1 MGTEIIKKHNF
12 QKTLKRLKAFS
23 ERQKEEIEIKS
34 VATYDFGLMG
44 LFFDSDHKVTG
55 REFND
60 RIEDIQNILIRLN
73 KKNIEI
79 VKEFNDIYETFDYL
93 DKEYISAIL
102 SVLKGLE
109 KTSDDVKVQQT
120 ELIKHHAVL
129 ERQQNKLDSHQGEID
144 NIISNMEITIKVLQ
158 KFKSQLDNL
167 KHLNEIDTIWKDC
180 KDIQTKIELISENFA
195 TVNEASLM
203 KINNLKTQL
212 NVLSKK
218 NDNDTVRVETIEQ
231 DIAVLKKDIISKDT
245 KIGKEIDNIQ
255 TSIEQYNNFY
265 SKLKEQ
271 IHILEI
277 DTLWDKLDFYQKI
290 TEKLQIEGE
299 EVNQKIEAVKDKIN
313 ILNKNDISSNLK
325 LELIEKD
332 IDKLKN
338 DISSKEGQLDVKIN
352 EIQSLLNEHDI
363 YQSKLKTQ
371 IHMIDIDTLWDIV
384 ENYQV
389 KLEHINRKVQR
400 GYIVSGGALI
410 IAISAIIL
418 NLTW

>member
-120 ELIKHHAVL
+120 ELKKHHAVL

-255 TSIEQYNNFY
+255 TLIEQYNNFY

>member
-120 ELIKHHAVL
+120 ELKKHHAVL

-144 NIISNMEITIKVLQ
+144 NIISNMEITINVLK
-158 KFKSQLDNL
+158 KFKSQLDGL
-167 KHLNEIDTIWKDC
+167 KHLNDIDTVWKEC
-180 KDIQTKIELISENFA
+180 KDIQTKIELVSENFA
-195 TVNEASLM
+195 AVNEASLM
-203 KINNLKTQL
+203 KINTLKTQL
-212 NVLSKK
+212 GVLSKK

-231 DIAVLKKDIISKDT
+231 DIAVLKKDIVSKDT
-245 KIGKEIDNIQ
+245 KIGKEIEKIQ

-277 DTLWDKLDFYQKI
+277 DTLWDKLDYHQKI

-352 EIQSLLNEHDI
+352 EIQSLLNEHDV
-363 YQSKLKTQ
+363 YQSKLKAQ
-371 IHMIDIDTLWDIV
+371 IHMLDIDTLWDIV
-384 ENYQV
+384 ENYQI

-400 GYIVSGGALI
+400 GYIVSGGALV

-418 NLTW
+418 NLTR

>member
-120 ELIKHHAVL
+120 ELKKHHAVL

-400 GYIVSGGALI
+400 GYIVSGGALV

-418 NLTW
+418 NLTR

>member
-1 MGTEIIKKHNF
+1 MVAEAIKKHKF
-12 QKTLKRLKAFS
+12 QKALKRLKAFS
-23 ERQKEEIEIKS
+23 ERKKEEIEIET
-34 VATYDFGLMG
+34 VATYDWGWFR
-44 LFFDSDHKVTG
+44 DSEHKVTG
-55 REFND
+55 REFNS
-60 RIEDIQNILIRLN
+60 RIKDIQDIFIELN

-79 VKEFNDIYETFDYL
+79 VKEFNDVYETFDYL

-102 SVLKGLE
+102 SVLKGVE
-109 KTSDDVKVQQT
+109 KTSDDVKVQQA
-120 ELIKHHAVL
+120 ELKKHHIAL

-180 KDIQTKIELISENFA
+180 KDIQTKIELVSENFA
-195 TVNEASLM
+195 AVNEASLM
-203 KINNLKTQL
+203 KINTLKTQL
-212 NVLSKK
+212 DVLSKK
-218 NDNDTVRVETIEQ
+218 NDNDIVRVETIEQ
-231 DIAVLKKDIISKDT
+231 DIAVLKKDIVSKDT
-245 KIGKEIDNIQ
+245 KIGKEIDKIQ

-277 DTLWDKLDFYQKI
+277 DTLWDKLDFHQKI

-299 EVNQKIEAVKDKIN
+299 EVNQKIEAIKDKIN

-400 GYIVSGGALI
+400 GYIVSGGALV

-418 NLTW
+418 SLTR

>member
-120 ELIKHHAVL
+120 ELKKHHAVL

-231 DIAVLKKDIISKDT
+231 DIAVLKKR
-245 KIGKEIDNIQ
+245 
-255 TSIEQYNNFY
+255 Y
-265 SKLKEQ
+265 
-271 IHILEI
+271 
-277 DTLWDKLDFYQKI
+277 
-290 TEKLQIEGE
+290 
-299 EVNQKIEAVKDKIN
+299 
-313 ILNKNDISSNLK
+313 
-325 LELIEKD
+325 
-332 IDKLKN
+332 
-338 DISSKEGQLDVKIN
+338 
-352 EIQSLLNEHDI
+352 
-363 YQSKLKTQ
+363 
-371 IHMIDIDTLWDIV
+371 
-384 ENYQV
+384 
-389 KLEHINRKVQR
+389 
-400 GYIVSGGALI
+400 YI
-410 IAISAIIL
+410 
-418 NLTW
+418 

>member
-120 ELIKHHAVL
+120 ELKKHHAVL

-277 DTLWDKLDFYQKI
+277 DTLWDKLDFYQRI

>member
-1 MGTEIIKKHNF
+1 
-12 QKTLKRLKAFS
+12 
-23 ERQKEEIEIKS
+23 
-34 VATYDFGLMG
+34 
-44 LFFDSDHKVTG
+44 
-55 REFND
+55 
-60 RIEDIQNILIRLN
+60 
-73 KKNIEI
+73 
-79 VKEFNDIYETFDYL
+79 
-93 DKEYISAIL
+93 
-102 SVLKGLE
+102 
-109 KTSDDVKVQQT
+109 
-120 ELIKHHAVL
+120 
-129 ERQQNKLDSHQGEID
+129 
-144 NIISNMEITIKVLQ
+144 
-158 KFKSQLDNL
+158 
-167 KHLNEIDTIWKDC
+167 
-180 KDIQTKIELISENFA
+180 
-195 TVNEASLM
+195 M

>member
-1 MGTEIIKKHNF
+1 MVAEVIKKHNF
-12 QKTLKRLKAFS
+12 QKALKRLKAFS
-23 ERQKEEIEIKS
+23 ERKKEEIEIET
-34 VATYDFGLMG
+34 VATYDYGF
-44 LFFDSDHKVTG
+44 FFDSDHKVTG
-55 REFND
+55 REFNS
-60 RIEDIQNILIRLN
+60 RIEDIQDIFIRLN

-79 VKEFNDIYETFDYL
+79 VKEFNDVYKTFDYL

-109 KTSDDVKVQQT
+109 KTSDDVKVQQV
-120 ELIKHHAVL
+120 ELKNHHIAL

-167 KHLNEIDTIWKDC
+167 KHLNEIDTIWKEC
-180 KDIQTKIELISENFA
+180 KDIQTKIELVSDNFA
-195 TVNEASLM
+195 TVNEASLKKM
-203 KINNLKTQL
+203 NTLENQL
-212 NVLSKK
+212 DVLSKK
-218 NDNDTVRVETIEQ
+218 NDNDIVRVETIEQ

-245 KIGKEIDNIQ
+245 KIGTEIDKIQ
-255 TSIEQYNNFY
+255 TLIEQYNNFY
-265 SKLKEQ
+265 SKLNEQ

-277 DTLWDKLDFYQKI
+277 DTLWDKLDCHQKT

-313 ILNKNDISSNLK
+313 ILNQNDISSNLK
-325 LELIEKD
+325 LELIEQD

-338 DISSKEGQLDVKIN
+338 DISSKKGQLDVKIN
-352 EIQSLLNEHDI
+352 EIQSLLNEHDV

-389 KLEHINRKVQR
+389 RLEHINRKVQR
-400 GYIVSGGALI
+400 GYIVSGGALV

-418 NLTW
+418 NLTR

>member
-12 QKTLKRLKAFS
+12 QKILKRLKAFS

-120 ELIKHHAVL
+120 ELKKHHAVL

>member
-1 MGTEIIKKHNF
+1 MVAEVIKKHNF
-12 QKTLKRLKAFS
+12 QKTLKRLKDFS
-23 ERQKEEIEIKS
+23 ERKKEEIEIET
-34 VATYDFGLMG
+34 VATYDYGF
-44 LFFDSDHKVTG
+44 FFDSDHKVTG
-55 REFND
+55 REFNS
-60 RIEDIQNILIRLN
+60 RIEDIQDIFIRLN

-79 VKEFNDIYETFDYL
+79 VKEFNDVYKTFDYL

-102 SVLKGLE
+102 SVLKGVE
-109 KTSDDVKVQQT
+109 KTSDDLKVQQV
-120 ELIKHHAVL
+120 ELKKHHIAL

-144 NIISNMEITIKVLQ
+144 NIISNMEITIRVLQ

-167 KHLNEIDTIWKDC
+167 KHLNEIDTIWKEC
-180 KDIQTKIELISENFA
+180 KDIQTKIELVSDNFA
-195 TVNEASLM
+195 TVNEASLK
-203 KINNLKTQL
+203 KINTLENQL
-212 NVLSKK
+212 DVLSKK
-218 NDNDTVRVETIEQ
+218 NDNDMVRVETIEQ

-245 KIGKEIDNIQ
+245 KIGTEIDKIQ
-255 TSIEQYNNFY
+255 TLIEKYNNFY

-277 DTLWDKLDFYQKI
+277 DTLWDKLDCHQKT

-299 EVNQKIEAVKDKIN
+299 EVNQKLEEVKDKIN
-313 ILNKNDISSNLK
+313 ILNKNDVSSNLK
-325 LELIEKD
+325 LELIEQD

-338 DISSKEGQLDVKIN
+338 DISSKKGQLDVKIN
-352 EIQSLLNEHDI
+352 EIQSLLNEHDV

-389 KLEHINRKVQR
+389 RLEHINRKVQR
-400 GYIVSGGALI
+400 GYIVSGGALV

-418 NLTW
+418 NLTR

>member
-120 ELIKHHAVL
+120 ELKKHHAVL

-180 KDIQTKIELISENFA
+180 KDIQTKIELISENFD

>member
-120 ELIKHHAVL
+120 ELKKHHAVL

-212 NVLSKK
+212 NVLRKK

>member
-44 LFFDSDHKVTG
+44 LVFDSDHKVTG

-120 ELIKHHAVL
+120 ELKKHHAVL

>member
-1 MGTEIIKKHNF
+1 MVAEVIKKHNF
-12 QKTLKRLKAFS
+12 QKTLKRLKDFS
-23 ERQKEEIEIKS
+23 ERKKEEIEIES
-34 VATYDFGLMG
+34 VATYDYGF
-44 LFFDSDHKVTG
+44 FFDSDHKVTG
-55 REFND
+55 REFNS
-60 RIEDIQNILIRLN
+60 RIEDIQDIFIRLN

-79 VKEFNDIYETFDYL
+79 VKEFNDVYKTFDYL

-102 SVLKGLE
+102 SVLKGVE
-109 KTSDDVKVQQT
+109 KTSDDVKVQQV
-120 ELIKHHAVL
+120 ELKKHHIAL

-144 NIISNMEITIKVLQ
+144 NIISNMEITIRVLQ

-167 KHLNEIDTIWKDC
+167 KHLNEIDTIWKEC
-180 KDIQTKIELISENFA
+180 KDIQTKIELVSDNFA
-195 TVNEASLM
+195 TVNEESLK
-203 KINNLKTQL
+203 KINTLENQL
-212 NVLSKK
+212 DVLSKK
-218 NDNDTVRVETIEQ
+218 NDNDMVRVETIEQ

-245 KIGKEIDNIQ
+245 KIGTEIDKIQ
-255 TSIEQYNNFY
+255 TLIEKYNNFY

-277 DTLWDKLDFYQKI
+277 DTLWNKLDCHQKT

-299 EVNQKIEAVKDKIN
+299 EVNQKIEEVKDKIN
-313 ILNKNDISSNLK
+313 ILNKNDVSSNLK
-325 LELIEKD
+325 LELIEQD

-338 DISSKEGQLDVKIN
+338 DISSKKGQLDVKIN
-352 EIQSLLNEHDI
+352 EIQSLLNEHDV

-389 KLEHINRKVQR
+389 RLEHINRKVQR
-400 GYIVSGGALI
+400 GYIVSGGALV

-418 NLTW
+418 NLTR

>member
-1 MGTEIIKKHNF
+1 MVAEVIKKHKF
-12 QKTLKRLKAFS
+12 QKALKRLKAFS
-23 ERQKEEIEIKS
+23 ERKKEEIEIET
-34 VATYDFGLMG
+34 VATYDWG
-44 LFFDSDHKVTG
+44 FFRDSVHKVTG
-55 REFND
+55 REFNS
-60 RIEDIQNILIRLN
+60 RIKAIQDIFIELN

-79 VKEFNDIYETFDYL
+79 VKEFNDVYETFDYL

-102 SVLKGLE
+102 SVLKGVE
-109 KTSDDVKVQQT
+109 KTSDDVKVQQA
-120 ELIKHHAVL
+120 ELKKHHIAL

-180 KDIQTKIELISENFA
+180 KDIQTKIELVSENFA

-203 KINNLKTQL
+203 KINTLKTQL
-212 NVLSKK
+212 DVLSKK
-218 NDNDTVRVETIEQ
+218 NDNDIVRVETIEQ
-231 DIAVLKKDIISKDT
+231 DIAVLKKDIVSKDT
-245 KIGKEIDNIQ
+245 KIGKEIDKIQ
-255 TSIEQYNNFY
+255 TSIEQYNIFY

-271 IHILEI
+271 IHILDI
-277 DTLWDKLDFYQKI
+277 DTLWDKLDYHQKI

-352 EIQSLLNEHDI
+352 EIQSLLNEHDV

-384 ENYQV
+384 ENYHI

-400 GYIVSGGALI
+400 GYIVSGGALV

-418 NLTW
+418 NLTR

>member
-120 ELIKHHAVL
+120 ELKKHHAVL

>member
-120 ELIKHHAVL
+120 ELKKHHAVL

-195 TVNEASLM
+195 TVNEASLI

-400 GYIVSGGALI
+400 GYIVSGGVLI

>member
-34 VATYDFGLMG
+34 VATYDFCLMG

-120 ELIKHHAVL
+120 ELKKHHAVL

>member
-1 MGTEIIKKHNF
+1 MVAEVIKKHKF
-12 QKTLKRLKAFS
+12 QKALKRLKAFS
-23 ERQKEEIEIKS
+23 ERKKEEIEIET
-34 VATYDFGLMG
+34 VATYDWG
-44 LFFDSDHKVTG
+44 FFRDSVHKVTG
-55 REFND
+55 REFNS
-60 RIEDIQNILIRLN
+60 RIKAIQDIFIELN

-79 VKEFNDIYETFDYL
+79 VKEFNDVYETFDYL

-102 SVLKGLE
+102 SVLKGVE
-109 KTSDDVKVQQT
+109 KTSDDVKVQQA
-120 ELIKHHAVL
+120 ELKKHHIAL

-180 KDIQTKIELISENFA
+180 KDIQSKIELVSENFA

-203 KINNLKTQL
+203 KINTLKTQL
-212 NVLSKK
+212 DVLSKK
-218 NDNDTVRVETIEQ
+218 NDNDIVRVETIEQ
-231 DIAVLKKDIISKDT
+231 DIAVLKKDIVSKDT
-245 KIGKEIDNIQ
+245 KIGKEIDKIQ
-255 TSIEQYNNFY
+255 TSIEQYNIFY

-271 IHILEI
+271 IHILDI
-277 DTLWDKLDFYQKI
+277 DTLWDKLDYRQKI

-352 EIQSLLNEHDI
+352 EIQSLLNEHDV

-384 ENYQV
+384 ENYHI

-400 GYIVSGGALI
+400 GYIVSGGALV

-418 NLTW
+418 NLTR

>member
-1 MGTEIIKKHNF
+1 MVAEVIKKHNF

-23 ERQKEEIEIKS
+23 ERKKEEIEIES
-34 VATYDFGLMG
+34 VATYDYG

-55 REFND
+55 REFNS
-60 RIEDIQNILIRLN
+60 RIEDIQDILIRLN

-79 VKEFNDIYETFDYL
+79 VKEFNDVYKTFDYL

-102 SVLKGLE
+102 TVLKGVE

-120 ELIKHHAVL
+120 ELKKHHTAL

-167 KHLNEIDTIWKDC
+167 EHLNEIDTIWKDC
-180 KDIQTKIELISENFA
+180 KDIQTKIELILEDFA
-195 TVNEASLM
+195 SVNEASLM

-212 NVLSKK
+212 DALSKK

-231 DIAVLKKDIISKDT
+231 DIAVLKKDIVSKDT
-245 KIGKEIDNIQ
+245 KIGKEIDKVQ

-277 DTLWDKLDFYQKI
+277 DTLWDKLDYHQKF

-299 EVNQKIEAVKDKIN
+299 EVNQKIEVVKDKIN
-313 ILNKNDISSNLK
+313 ILNKNDINSNLK
-325 LELIEKD
+325 LELIEQN

-338 DISSKEGQLDVKIN
+338 DISSKDGQLDVKIN
-352 EIQSLLNEHDI
+352 EIQSLLNEHDV

-371 IHMIDIDTLWDIV
+371 IHMIDIDTLWEIV
-384 ENYQV
+384 GNYQA

-400 GYIVSGGALI
+400 GYIVSGGALV

-418 NLTW
+418 NLTR

>member
-120 ELIKHHAVL
+120 ELKKHHAVL

-231 DIAVLKKDIISKDT
+231 EIAVLKKDIISKDT

-299 EVNQKIEAVKDKIN
+299 EVNQKI
-313 ILNKNDISSNLK
+313 
-325 LELIEKD
+325 
-332 IDKLKN
+332 
-338 DISSKEGQLDVKIN
+338 
-352 EIQSLLNEHDI
+352 
-363 YQSKLKTQ
+363 
-371 IHMIDIDTLWDIV
+371 
-384 ENYQV
+384 
-389 KLEHINRKVQR
+389 
-400 GYIVSGGALI
+400 
-410 IAISAIIL
+410 
-418 NLTW
+418 

>member
-1 MGTEIIKKHNF
+1 MVAEVIKKHNF
-12 QKTLKRLKAFS
+12 QKTLKRLKDFS
-23 ERQKEEIEIKS
+23 ERKKEEIEIET
-34 VATYDFGLMG
+34 VATYDYGF
-44 LFFDSDHKVTG
+44 FFDSDHKVTG
-55 REFND
+55 REFNS
-60 RIEDIQNILIRLN
+60 RIEDIQDIFIRLN

-79 VKEFNDIYETFDYL
+79 VKEFNDVYKTFDYL

-102 SVLKGLE
+102 SVLKGVE
-109 KTSDDVKVQQT
+109 KTSDDVKVQQV
-120 ELIKHHAVL
+120 ELKKHHIAL

-144 NIISNMEITIKVLQ
+144 NIISNMEITIRVLQ

-167 KHLNEIDTIWKDC
+167 KHLNEIDTIWKEC
-180 KDIQTKIELISENFA
+180 KDIQTKIELVSDNFA
-195 TVNEASLM
+195 TVNEESLK
-203 KINNLKTQL
+203 KINTLENQL
-212 NVLSKK
+212 DVLSKK
-218 NDNDTVRVETIEQ
+218 NDNDMVRVETIEQ

-245 KIGKEIDNIQ
+245 KIGTEIDKIQ
-255 TSIEQYNNFY
+255 TLIEKYNNFY

-277 DTLWDKLDFYQKI
+277 DTLWDKLDCHQKT

-299 EVNQKIEAVKDKIN
+299 EVNQKIEEVKDKIN
-313 ILNKNDISSNLK
+313 ILNKNDVSSNLK
-325 LELIEKD
+325 LELIEQD

-338 DISSKEGQLDVKIN
+338 DISSKKGQLDVKIN
-352 EIQSLLNEHDI
+352 EIQSLLNEHDV

-389 KLEHINRKVQR
+389 RLEHINRKVQR
-400 GYIVSGGALI
+400 GYIVSGGALV

-418 NLTW
+418 NLTR

>member
-1 MGTEIIKKHNF
+1 MVAEVIKKHNF
-12 QKTLKRLKAFS
+12 QKTLKRLKDFS
-23 ERQKEEIEIKS
+23 ERKKEEIEIES
-34 VATYDFGLMG
+34 VATYDYGF
-44 LFFDSDHKVTG
+44 FFDSDHKVTG
-55 REFND
+55 REFNS
-60 RIEDIQNILIRLN
+60 RIEDIQDIFIRLN

-79 VKEFNDIYETFDYL
+79 VKEFNDVYKTFDYL

-102 SVLKGLE
+102 SVLKGVE
-109 KTSDDVKVQQT
+109 KTSDDVKVQQV
-120 ELIKHHAVL
+120 ELKKHHIAL

-144 NIISNMEITIKVLQ
+144 NIISNMEITIRVLQ

-167 KHLNEIDTIWKDC
+167 KHLNEIDTIWKEC
-180 KDIQTKIELISENFA
+180 KDIQTKIELVSDNFA
-195 TVNEASLM
+195 TVNEESLK
-203 KINNLKTQL
+203 KINTLENQL
-212 NVLSKK
+212 DVLSKK
-218 NDNDTVRVETIEQ
+218 NDNDMVRVETIEQ

-245 KIGKEIDNIQ
+245 KIGTEIDKIQ
-255 TSIEQYNNFY
+255 TLIEKYNNFY

-277 DTLWDKLDFYQKI
+277 DTLWDKLDCHQKT

-299 EVNQKIEAVKDKIN
+299 EVNQKIEEVKDKIN
-313 ILNKNDISSNLK
+313 ILNKNDVSSNLK
-325 LELIEKD
+325 LELIEQD

-338 DISSKEGQLDVKIN
+338 DISSKKGQLDVKIN
-352 EIQSLLNEHDI
+352 EIQSLLNEHDV

-389 KLEHINRKVQR
+389 RLEHINRKVQR
-400 GYIVSGGALI
+400 GYIVSGGALV

-418 NLTW
+418 NLTR